1 MKSILFIT
9 AVQPLHSNAVKHSP
23 FNLIRS
29 YFQLIA
35 SMSALAIWVGTLMP
49 LPLVAQQDR
58 SLAYEAAQVNRTLL
72 AAVNNS
78 IPSSDKEEK
87 NLRIFKA
94 AKTSKG
100 IQLIWAAEQQHADA
114 RYEVERSVSGNSY
127 IRIGSL
133 GAGGKNMYSYIDKY
147 VFQPA
152 YYYRIRIVRKNN
164 PAVYS
169 RSLRVNIAAV
179 PGAKPASDKAKAIA
193 ENSNTKRAASYV
205 VPIIQ
210 LNSKSQPVLKPGTA
224 GSIRFRDRIDLLA
237 PAHSE
242 KQLIVEI
249 SGMKGRIILN
259 RNLTAEK
266 GNGHYIIDQL
276 ERLPAGS
283 YQIRIRYAGR
293 QMVYQAIK

>member
-9 AVQPLHSNAVKHSP
+9 AVEPLHSNAFKHSP

-29 YFQLIA
+29 DFQLL
-35 SMSALAIWVGTLMP
+35 SGMLTLAICMVTLLP

-58 SLAYEAAQVNRTLL
+58 SLAYESAQVNRTLL

-78 IPSSDKEEK
+78 VTASDKEEK
-87 NLRIFKA
+87 KLRIFKA
-94 AKTSKG
+94 AKTTKG
-100 IQLIWAAEQQHADA
+100 IQLTWAAEQQHADA

-152 YYYRIRIVRKNN
+152 YYYRIRIVRKSN

-169 RSLRVNIAAV
+169 RSLHVNIAVVAS
-179 PGAKPASDKAKAIA
+179 AKPASDKKKTAPEKI
-193 ENSNTKRAASYV
+193 NSRSAGSYA
-205 VPIIQ
+205 VPLIRI
-210 LNSKSQPVLKPGTA
+210 NSKGQPVLKPGAA
-224 GSIRFRDRIDLLA
+224 GSIRFHDRIDLQT

-242 KQLIVEI
+242 KQLFFEI
-249 SGMKGRIILN
+249 SGMKGRIILK
-259 RNLTAEK
+259 RNLAAEV